1 MIQFCV
7 DFYVDED
14 SVYDQLAL
22 DFTFGQITPE
32 YFDKIILELDRSLE
46 VELFETLREEVRK
59 AVEAVGPPD

>member
-32 YFDKIILELDRSLE
+32 YFDKIILELDRS
-46 VELFETLREEVRK
+46 FRGRAFLRHSERK
-59 AVEAVGPPD
+59 